1 MKNLTK
7 YQQIGL
13 GAVAVVAIF
22 FAWKQFSKSPE
33 VIVVE
38 EVATKVED

>member
-7 YQQIGL
+7 YHKVAL
-13 GAVAVVAIF
+13 GAVAIVAVY
-22 FAWKQFSKSPE
+22 FAWKHFTKPE

-38 EVATKVED
+38 EIAEVEE